1 MLNSH
6 ICRLSHVL
14 FAIQEIATRTAPAKA
29 DDSRARPF
37 CPSFLPRA
45 RAQRSASL
53 SHLPGRHQFL
63 MATALADEHV
73 LVSGLVEVHVAHDPA
88 REVPQAHTRWS
99 ACPRLSG
106 TGFGIPRYVGA
117 TGLPTSVHAA
127 GGRVVSA
134 SQCPTARGRTARS
147 SGLTAP
153 QSPSGPTTRSSP
165 ATPNDPQPWPLAAG
179 VQHSATPHRAQGT
192 PTPQPSV
199 TNVMTEYT

>member
-88 REVPQAHTRWS
+88 REVPQAHTRS
-99 ACPRLSG
+99 STRPRLSSM
-106 TGFGIPRYVGA
+106 GFGIPRCMAA
-117 TGLPTSVHAA
+117 TVCLRPVKPL
-127 GGRVVSA
+127 SA
-134 SQCPTARGRTARS
+134 RRR
-147 SGLTAP
+147 AP
-153 QSPSGPTTRSSP
+153 WMSPSGTCHGTASTAGRRAPGACRSPVRDTR
-165 ATPNDPQPWPLAAG
+165 
-179 VQHSATPHRAQGT
+179 GT
-192 PTPQPSV
+192 PTVASTRSQP
-199 TNVMTEYT
+199 